1 MNSELSMDNALL
13 KKLTNILE
21 VNLEKE
27 DFGVKELAKEAGLSR
42 SQLYRK
48 LQSLTGKSTS
58 RFIRDYRLEKAMEM
72 LQNNSATASEITY
85 RVGFSSPTY
94 FNTCFHDYFGYP
106 PGEVKFRNPKVTKIE
121 KESENLKQVDN
132 SLLIKDSP
140 KVKKSLLRKR
150 MVWVNTFFIVL
161 LSAISYNLYQ
171 NYKVTSHE
179 DNLNKTNDNKS
190 IGVLPFKN
198 LSTDLENQYFADGMM
213 DDILNQL
220 SKINRLSVKSR
231 QSVEKYRCSDKS
243 IVKIRKELG
252 VDYLVQGSAQKH
264 SDSVRII
271 AQLIDVN
278 TDEHLWSNNYD
289 FDLKQVFAIQSNISK
304 QIAHELNAV
313 LTREE
318 IEQIEKKPTQNLEAY
333 NLYLKGR
340 FFWHR
345 RTEEGINKSI
355 DYFKQAIKLDST
367 YALAYAG
374 LADSYYVLPFYVSI
388 ADRNSLFNISKE
400 YEEESTI
407 YR

>member
-1 MNSELSMDNALL
+1 M
-13 KKLTNILE
+13 
-21 VNLEKE
+21 
-27 DFGVKELAKEAGLSR
+27 
-42 SQLYRK
+42 
-48 LQSLTGKSTS
+48 
-58 RFIRDYRLEKAMEM
+58 
-72 LQNNSATASEITY
+72 
-85 RVGFSSPTY
+85 
-94 FNTCFHDYFGYP
+94 
-106 PGEVKFRNPKVTKIE
+106 
-121 KESENLKQVDN
+121 
-132 SLLIKDSP
+132 
-140 KVKKSLLRKR
+140 
-150 MVWVNTFFIVL
+150 
-161 LSAISYNLYQ
+161 ISYNLYQ
-171 NYKVTSHE
+171 NYKDTGHK
-179 DNLNKTNDNKS
+179 DNLNKNNDNKS

-231 QSVEKYRCSDKS
+231 QSVEKYRGSDKS
-243 IVKIRKELG
+243 IVKIGKELG
-252 VDYLVQGSAQKH
+252 VDYLVEGSAQKI

-304 QIAHELNAV
+304 QIAQELNTV

-355 DYFKQAIKLDST
+355 DYFKQAIELDST
-367 YALAYAG
+367 YAMAYAG
-374 LADSYYVLPFYVSI
+374 LADSYYIMPFYI
-388 ADRNSLFNISKE
+388 NGKDRDSLFKLSKE
-400 YEEESTI
+400 YVEKALSIDKNNAQAHATFGSMLCYEDWNWKASEKELKLAIKLNPNYATAHQYYSELLQILGRTEEARIEMDKALELNPYSWIMHTNSAQFYLEEGLFEKAIIDANKAIELNKNKTRPYDIIMSCYTYLGKDDEALAVWEESLEI
-407 YR
+407 IS